1 MASLKRKR
9 HRGGIGTAVTGTSTT
24 QNSSGATAAAA
35 AAGASHSGHSTA
47 APLASG
53 GSPVTTA
60 RRATRQT
67 STAPQLPAVPLADP
81 EPARRRRRRES
92 SSTAPGAGT
101 GTGTSRIAPP
111 TRTAAHHPP
120 PRDAPRPTGPPPP
133 PTPTLRVRGKE
144 NIPMQ
149 SNSHHGHTTSSAPPV
164 NKSRLTRHTGFDF
177 DSPTATAGP
186 TPPSSSNN
194 STSTSNSNSN
204 SDSNSNPNPQSHPQS
219 HHSRPGPHVSSH
231 HSNNSTSSHSGHPR
245 PIAPARSI
253 VIKRSGGTTHHQSPL
268 AHPHHHH
275 HHHQAP
281 TASPIRAPAPA
292 PTPTTKIL
300 PSPTAGGQTRHDSA
314 RQHGHGRSSAA
325 TPVVLPH
332 HNNMMG
338 QNKTM
343 TMASSVPPPPQHHHY
358 QQHPQHTQRS
368 PIARPGPTGGKS
380 DKPERAP
387 GERPDRNIDKVV
399 LGNTC
404 FRAWYPSAYG
414 KEVLGEGPPSIGT
427 TAPVTAAT
435 VGHGGKPSSHHHQ
448 GAHGAHGHHHHQPH
462 QFQQPM
468 LDRLYVCPCCFKYS
482 KELVAWRR
490 HVELCEAR
498 GHIPGTKIYVH
509 PKGRR
514 TVLVPTG
521 PAPKPGRGKRG
532 SIGQKMIEEVIQDEG
547 EWSIWKVDG
556 AEDTLFCQNLS
567 LFAKLFLDNKSVFF
581 DVSGFHY
588 FLLVYTP
595 ADPPTDPNSDLTE
608 VVKPRGQ
615 VVGFF
620 SKEKMSWDNNNLA
633 CILIF
638 PPWQRKGLGALL
650 MGVSYEISR
659 REGIIGGPE
668 KPISELGKKGYK
680 RFWAGEIARWLLSLE
695 PSTGK
700 SPDQETVIDVEE
712 CSKAT
717 WIAPDDCLAVLR
729 EMAVAEDAGKG
740 PPKPKI
746 YQPTEEEVANGT
758 AEAAA
763 AAAAAQVVE
772 DVPRVRITLEAVHNW
787 VTRNRISLERTCDPA
802 GFIDDFV
809 MEEPS
814 SEEEG

>member
-9 HRGGIGTAVTGTSTT
+9 HRGGAGPGTST
-24 QNSSGATAAAA
+24 NSSDREA
-35 AAGASHSGHSTA
+35 AAGVVGAATA
-47 APLASG
+47 APLAS

-67 STAPQLPAVPLADP
+67 STAPLPVLPDP
-81 EPARRRRRRES
+81 EPPRRRRRRLAADQS
-92 SSTAPGAGT
+92 PASPTSPTA
-101 GTGTSRIAPP
+101 
-111 TRTAAHHPP
+111 H
-120 PRDAPRPTGPPPP
+120 PRDAPCPNGPPPP
-133 PTPTLRVRGKE
+133 PPPPALRGKE

-149 SNSHHGHTTSSAPPV
+149 STSLHGHAPII
-164 NKSRLTRHTGFDF
+164 KTRLTRHTGFDC
-177 DSPTATAGP
+177 DAPAVP
-186 TPPSSSNN
+186 TPPNSSSNP
-194 STSTSNSNSN
+194 S
-204 SDSNSNPNPQSHPQS
+204 SHPTPS
-219 HHSRPGPHVSSH
+219 PHPHPPRPHA
-231 HSNNSTSSHSGHPR
+231 SSHSGPR
-245 PIAPARSI
+245 AIAPARSI
-253 VIKRSGGTTHHQSPL
+253 TIKTSTAHQSPL
-268 AHPHHHH
+268 AHPH
-275 HHHQAP
+275 QTS
-281 TASPIRAPAPA
+281 TASPIRAPAP
-292 PTPTTKIL
+292 TPTTVIL
-300 PSPTAGGQTRHDSA
+300 PGPTAGGQPRHDSA
-314 RQHGHGRSSAA
+314 RHDHGRSAA
-325 TPVVLPH
+325 GPVVLPH
-332 HNNMMG
+332 HSIVG
-338 QNKTM
+338 QNKSLS
-343 TMASSVPPPPQHHHY
+343 MAPSVLPPPPPPPQHQH
-358 QQHPQHTQRS
+358 QQQTQRS
-368 PIARPGPTGGKS
+368 PIARPGPSGGKT
-380 DKPERAP
+380 DRPERAP

-404 FRAWYPSAYG
+404 FRAWYPSYYG
-414 KEVLGEGPPSIGT
+414 KEVLGEGPPSVGT
-427 TAPVTAAT
+427 TVANGTN
-435 VGHGGKPSSHHHQ
+435 PSNQ
-448 GAHGAHGHHHHQPH
+448 GAHGHHPHHQP
-462 QFQQPM
+462 PM

-490 HVELCEAR
+490 HVCLCEAR

-521 PAPKPGRGKRG
+521 PAPKPGRGKRA
-532 SIGQKMIEEVIQDEG
+532 SIGQKMMEEVIQDEG

-556 AEDTLFCQNLS
+556 EEDMLFCQNLS

-588 FLLVYTP
+588 FLLVFTP
-595 ADPPTDPNSDLTE
+595 PDPPTDPNSDVTE

-695 PSTGK
+695 PTGMT
-700 SPDQETVIDVEE
+700 PGEETVIDIEE

-729 EMAVAEDAGKG
+729 EMAVAEDAGRG
-740 PPKPKI
+740 PPKSKVHE
-746 YQPTEEEVANGT
+746 PTEEEMTGIIPS
-758 AEAAA
+758 EPSPPPPAAA
-763 AAAAAQVVE
+763 AAAAATAAATAAAAVVE

>member
-9 HRGGIGTAVTGTSTT
+9 HRGGTDSGTS
-24 QNSSGATAAAA
+24 SSEAAA
-35 AAGASHSGHSTA
+35 AAGGVGAATAA

-53 GSPVTTA
+53 SPVTRA

-67 STAPQLPAVPLADP
+67 STAPLPVLPDP
-81 EPARRRRRRES
+81 EPPRRRRRRD
-92 SSTAPGAGT
+92 STGT
-101 GTGTSRIAPP
+101 GTGLATDRQSPTSPP
-111 TRTAAHHPP
+111 LPP
-120 PRDAPRPTGPPPP
+120 PGPPPP
-133 PTPTLRVRGKE
+133 PPPPPTHRDKE

-149 SNSHHGHTTSSAPPV
+149 SNSHHGHAPII
-164 NKSRLTRHTGFDF
+164 KTRLTRHTGFDF
-177 DSPTATAGP
+177 DPPSSVP
-186 TPPSSSNN
+186 TPPSSS
-194 STSTSNSNSN
+194 SHSNSNSN
-204 SDSNSNPNPQSHPQS
+204 SSSHPP
-219 HHSRPGPHVSSH
+219 RPHAASSH
-231 HSNNSTSSHSGHPR
+231 SSSNSSHSGPR
-245 PIAPARSI
+245 AITPARS
-253 VIKRSGGTTHHQSPL
+253 VTIKTSTSTAHQSPL
-268 AHPHHHH
+268 AQP
-275 HHHQAP
+275 HQAP
-281 TASPIRAPAPA
+281 TASPLRAPA

-300 PSPTAGGQTRHDSA
+300 SGPLAGGQARHDSTTT
-314 RQHGHGRSSAA
+314 HGHGRSA
-325 TPVVLPH
+325 TGPVVLPH
-332 HNNMMG
+332 HSIVG
-338 QNKTM
+338 QNKIIS
-343 TMASSVPPPPQHHHY
+343 MAPSVPLPIQH
-358 QQHPQHTQRS
+358 QQHQQQQQQQHTHRS
-368 PIARPGPTGGKS
+368 PIARPGPSGGKS
-380 DKPERAP
+380 DRPERAP

-399 LGNTC
+399 LGDIC
-404 FRAWYPSAYG
+404 FRAWYPSYYG
-414 KEVLGEGPPSIGT
+414 KEVLGEGPPSVGT
-427 TAPVTAAT
+427 TIANGTN
-435 VGHGGKPSSHHHQ
+435 PSNQ
-448 GAHGAHGHHHHQPH
+448 AAHGHQPHHQP
-462 QFQQPM
+462 PM

-490 HVELCEAR
+490 HVCLCEAR
-498 GHIPGTKIYVH
+498 GHIPGTKVYVH

-532 SIGQKMIEEVIQDEG
+532 SIGQKMVEEVIQDEG

-556 AEDTLFCQNLS
+556 AEDMLFCQNLS

-588 FLLVYTP
+588 FLLVFTP
-595 ADPPTDPNSDLTE
+595 PDPPTDLDSDVTE

-695 PSTGK
+695 PTGTT
-700 SPDQETVIDVEE
+700 PGEETVVDIED

-729 EMAVAEDAGKG
+729 EMDVAEDAGKG

-746 YQPTEEEVANGT
+746 HEPSEEEVGT
-758 AEAAA
+758 TPSEAPAPAPAAA
-763 AAAAAQVVE
+763 AAVVVE

>member
-1 MASLKRKR
+1 
-9 HRGGIGTAVTGTSTT
+9 
-24 QNSSGATAAAA
+24 
-35 AAGASHSGHSTA
+35 
-47 APLASG
+47 
-53 GSPVTTA
+53 
-60 RRATRQT
+60 
-67 STAPQLPAVPLADP
+67 
-81 EPARRRRRRES
+81 
-92 SSTAPGAGT
+92 
-101 GTGTSRIAPP
+101 
-111 TRTAAHHPP
+111 
-120 PRDAPRPTGPPPP
+120 
-133 PTPTLRVRGKE
+133 
-144 NIPMQ
+144 
-149 SNSHHGHTTSSAPPV
+149 
-164 NKSRLTRHTGFDF
+164 
-177 DSPTATAGP
+177 
-186 TPPSSSNN
+186 
-194 STSTSNSNSN
+194 
-204 SDSNSNPNPQSHPQS
+204 
-219 HHSRPGPHVSSH
+219 
-231 HSNNSTSSHSGHPR
+231 
-245 PIAPARSI
+245 
-253 VIKRSGGTTHHQSPL
+253 
-268 AHPHHHH
+268 
-275 HHHQAP
+275 
-281 TASPIRAPAPA
+281 
-292 PTPTTKIL
+292 
-300 PSPTAGGQTRHDSA
+300 
-314 RQHGHGRSSAA
+314 
-325 TPVVLPH
+325 
-332 HNNMMG
+332 
-338 QNKTM
+338 
-343 TMASSVPPPPQHHHY
+343 
-358 QQHPQHTQRS
+358 
-368 PIARPGPTGGKS
+368 
-380 DKPERAP
+380 
-387 GERPDRNIDKVV
+387 
-399 LGNTC
+399 
-404 FRAWYPSAYG
+404 
-414 KEVLGEGPPSIGT
+414 
-427 TAPVTAAT
+427 
-435 VGHGGKPSSHHHQ
+435 
-448 GAHGAHGHHHHQPH
+448 
-462 QFQQPM
+462 M

-490 HVELCEAR
+490 HVCLCEAR

-521 PAPKPGRGKRG
+521 PASKPGRGKRG

-556 AEDTLFCQNLS
+556 EEDMLFCQNLS

-588 FLLVYTP
+588 FLLVFTP
-595 ADPPTDPNSDLTE
+595 PDPPTDPNSDVTE

-633 CILIF
+633 CILVF

-695 PSTGK
+695 PSTGTA
-700 SPDQETVIDVEE
+700 PDEETVIDVEE

-746 YQPTEEEVANGT
+746 HEPTEEEIANGGPT
-758 AEAAA
+758 EAVAAA
-763 AAAAAQVVE
+763 AATAVVE

-787 VTRNRISLERTCDPA
+787 VARNRISLERTCDPA

>member
-9 HRGGIGTAVTGTSTT
+9 HRGGTGTGT
-24 QNSSGATAAAA
+24 NSSDAT
-35 AAGASHSGHSTA
+35 TA

-53 GSPVTTA
+53 SPVTGTA

-67 STAPQLPAVPLADP
+67 STAPLPVLADP
-81 EPARRRRRRES
+81 EPPRRRRRRDS
-92 SSTAPGAGT
+92 SGT
-101 GTGTSRIAPP
+101 GTGLATDQSP
-111 TRTAAHHPP
+111 TQN
-120 PRDAPRPTGPPPP
+120 DAPRPNGPPPP
-133 PTPTLRVRGKE
+133 PPPALRGKE

-149 SNSHHGHTTSSAPPV
+149 SNSHHGHSHAPII
-164 NKSRLTRHTGFDF
+164 KTRLTRHTSFDF
-177 DSPTATAGP
+177 DPPVP
-186 TPPSSSNN
+186 TPPTSSSSNSPN
-194 STSTSNSNSN
+194 PHPHPTRPHASSHSNSNS
-204 SDSNSNPNPQSHPQS
+204 
-219 HHSRPGPHVSSH
+219 
-231 HSNNSTSSHSGHPR
+231 SHSGPR
-245 PIAPARSI
+245 AIAPARSI
-253 VIKRSGGTTHHQSPL
+253 TIKSSAAHQSPL
-268 AHPHHHH
+268 AHPH
-275 HHHQAP
+275 QPP
-281 TASPIRAPAPA
+281 TASPIRAPAP
-292 PTPTTKIL
+292 TPTTAIL
-300 PSPTAGGQTRHDSA
+300 PGPLAGGQARHDSV
-314 RQHGHGRSSAA
+314 RHGHGRSAA
-325 TPVVLPH
+325 GPAVLPH
-332 HNNMMG
+332 HSM
-338 QNKTM
+338 NKIIS
-343 TMASSVPPPPQHHHY
+343 MAPSVPPPQH
-358 QQHPQHTQRS
+358 QQH
-368 PIARPGPTGGKS
+368 IARPGPSGGKS
-380 DKPERAP
+380 DNPSRAP

-399 LGNTC
+399 LGDIC
-404 FRAWYPSAYG
+404 FRAWYPSYYG
-414 KEVLGEGPPSIGT
+414 KEVLGEGPPSVGT
-427 TAPVTAAT
+427 TIANGTN
-435 VGHGGKPSSHHHQ
+435 PSFGLQ
-448 GAHGAHGHHHHQPH
+448 PHHQP
-462 QFQQPM
+462 PI

-490 HVELCEAR
+490 HVCLCEAR

-521 PAPKPGRGKRG
+521 PAPKPGRGKRA

-556 AEDTLFCQNLS
+556 EEDMLFCQNLS

-588 FLLVYTP
+588 FLLVFTP
-595 ADPPTDPNSDLTE
+595 PDPPTDPDSDVTE

-695 PSTGK
+695 PTGTT
-700 SPDQETVIDVEE
+700 PGEETVIDIEE

-729 EMAVAEDAGKG
+729 EMDVAEDAGRG

-746 YQPTEEEVANGT
+746 HEPSEEEMANGPPEP
-758 AEAAA
+758 AVAAA
-763 AAAAAQVVE
+763 AAAAVVVE
-772 DVPRVRITLEAVHNW
+772 DVPRVRIYLEAVHDW